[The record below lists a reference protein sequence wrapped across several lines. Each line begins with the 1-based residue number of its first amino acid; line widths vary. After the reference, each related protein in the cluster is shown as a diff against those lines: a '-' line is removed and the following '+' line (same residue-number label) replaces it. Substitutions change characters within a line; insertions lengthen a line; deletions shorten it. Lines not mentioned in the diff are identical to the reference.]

1 MNIKKYRER
10 RGISATRMATLLGVG
25 RKTYYNYENN
35 KTDPPMATF
44 IRICKILEIS
54 ADEGLG
60 LPSEPLEFMEP
71 TAEEAEILR
80 KASVILS
87 HYTVKKPK

>member
-44 IRICKILEIS
+44 IRICQILDIS

-60 LPSEPLEFMEP
+60 LQPEPMVFAEP

-80 KASVILS
+80 QASLILT
-87 HYTVKKPK
+87 HYAGKKTK